1 MDLKRREFL
10 RMLPWAGLAG
20 VSPLTQVAMAAGA
33 SGQPPI
39 LGRSRRKPRP
49 GDGVGILDLGMRT
62 SARILQ
68 FTDIHF
74 FGNSDGRKPSQTDE
88 WTVEDWHSFV
98 RHIAPDLI
106 LVTGDIWHN
115 NPRGR
120 GMFALEHAVRE
131 LERLDVPWATCWG
144 NHDRLDDYQLGH
156 DTLEGARGS
165 IYRGG
170 STHGDYRIELRSR
183 GGTLCRRLFVMNSH
197 RWGLAAWQLEW
208 LKGQLTSTTGP
219 ALAFF
224 HIPVM
229 EQKTLYQPGVTPG
242 VRAERV
248 CHELELGSA
257 LPVIEMGGSVRACFC
272 GHDHVND
279 YAVGRNSVGLVYGR
293 ATGYTGYG
301 GDIVRKGAK
310 FIEFDLVQG
319 EYRAET
325 VFADGSRWAGV

>member
-1 MDLKRREFL
+1 
-10 RMLPWAGLAG
+10 
-20 VSPLTQVAMAAGA
+20 
-33 SGQPPI
+33 
-39 LGRSRRKPRP
+39 
-49 GDGVGILDLGMRT
+49 MRT
-62 SARILQ
+62 TARILQ

-74 FGNSDGRKPSQTDE
+74 FGNSDGRTPSQTDH

-98 RHIAPDLI
+98 RHFSPDLVV
-106 LVTGDIWHN
+106 VTGDIWHN

-131 LERLDVPWATCWG
+131 LERLGVAWATCWG

-156 DTLEGARGS
+156 DTLEGGRGS
-165 IYRGG
+165 LYRGG
-170 STHGDYRIELRSR
+170 GTHGDYRIELRSR
-183 GGTLCRRLFVMNSH
+183 GGALCRRVFLMNSH
-197 RWGLAAWQLEW
+197 RWGLAAWQLQW
-208 LKGQLTSTTGP
+208 LKNELSSTTGP

-224 HIPVM
+224 HIPVL
-229 EQKTLYQPGVTPG
+229 EQKLLYRPGITPG
-242 VRAERV
+242 VRAEKV

-257 LPVIEMGGSVRACFC
+257 LPVLEFGGWVRACFC

-279 YAVGRNSVGLVYGR
+279 YAVESNSVELVYGR

-310 FIEFDLVQG
+310 WIEFDLISG

-325 VFADGSRWAGV
+325 VFADGSRWAGA